1 MTQNAGRRRGFAA
14 LALCILASALAQV
27 LLKIGVLRAGCPPA
41 WDSVP
46 WGQWLASCHSPGL
59 WWITAGLASY
69 AISLLAWLQVLA
81 RLPLSAAYPLLGI
94 SYVLV
99 YGAAAA
105 LPVLAEQ
112 LTPLRAVG
120 VLLVACGA
128 GMVSSSTA
136 PRVSPASPQ
145 TAAKRP

>member
-1 MTQNAGRRRGFAA
+1 MTENAGRQPGFAA
-14 LALCILASALAQV
+14 LAVCILASALAQV
-27 LLKIGVLRAGCPPA
+27 LLKIGVLRAACQPA
-41 WDSVP
+41 WDAGP
-46 WGQWLASCHSPGL
+46 WVQWLASCQTPGL
-59 WWITAGLASY
+59 GWIAAGLASY

-105 LPVLAEQ
+105 LPVLAEE
-112 LTPLRAVG
+112 LTPMRTVG

-128 GMVSSSTA
+128 GMVSATA
-136 PRVSPASPQ
+136 RPR
-145 TAAKRP
+145 